1 MKKNFATPLRLLAV
15 LTTRTS
21 NTSLRLRSSLKLGAH
36 LPFKRRSSPRS
47 MRFKKL
53 TESQFRCY
61 RKTGPVSCD
70 SLKKNLDVT
79 FMRPNY
85 QHNLYYEAFQE
96 KLSEGSLAAETLAQV
111 ISASEEENQKKNKP
125 EPSRQLGLNL
135 DSTLT
140 IQTRRRYIA
149 SMPANFEELRIKYKV
164 MSHMW
169 LLSQMRQPG
178 RHLFADLT
186 DRTFSDILEELLSEN
201 MFMLQREVAGM
212 PLVVPRW
219 EHCLEYEFQLR
230 KEAIRLTV
238 EENFS
243 IQAALWH
250 AFEDQQHKLTHWV
263 QLLTIANAQQACSS
277 DEVSKLRKE
286 VADLR
291 KMVSQRSRSPR
302 GKGAGKRSLPAP
314 SQLALP
320 APPTSKGSGK
330 KGKTGKGKKGSQGGK
345 KDSSASSTSPAG
357 ITPSNFRSF
366 DQIML
371 KGDNRKLFYKLSG
384 RSICFLFQSGKC
396 SDSACPRVHCC
407 AGCGKAF
414 KPYNECGCLE
424 STAA

>member
-1 MKKNFATPLRLLAV
+1 MPFLAV
-15 LTTRTS
+15 SEEQKANAKPLEPAFEALLRTVDLDEELITILRVRNVLDREIFSSLEMNEENFRDTIASACGIDNTNFEHKLEIAKLVKAWRTS
-21 NTSLRLRSSLKLGAH
+21 SLQAEGKSKVDAVQKAHGEPIQMLSEDWAILMRQFKEKIGRNIHASKLPAQ
-36 LPFKRRSSPRS
+36 S
-47 MRFKKL
+47 
-53 TESQFRCY
+53 
-61 RKTGPVSCD
+61 
-70 SLKKNLDVT
+70 
-79 FMRPNY
+79 
-85 QHNLYYEAFQE
+85 YYEAFQE

-125 EPSRQLGLNL
+125 ESSRQLGLNL

-212 PLVVPRW
+212 PSVVPRW

-330 KGKTGKGKKGSQGGK
+330 KGKTGKGKKGSQGEK
-345 KDSSASSTSPAG
+345 KRFFCKFYFAG
-357 ITPSNFRSF
+357 WYHSF
-366 DQIML
+366 QFQIVRP
-371 KGDNRKLFYKLSG
+371 DFVER
-384 RSICFLFQSGKC
+384 
-396 SDSACPRVHCC
+396 
-407 AGCGKAF
+407 
-414 KPYNECGCLE
+414 
-424 STAA
+424 